1 MQQHNTTDETPTD
14 EEREQ
19 ELIDFGVS
27 PANAAAIVNWNNLRD
42 DEEE

>member
-1 MQQHNTTDETPTD
+1 MQQYTADETPTD

-27 PANAAAIVNWNNLRD
+27 PASAAAIVTWNNLRD
-42 DEEE
+42 DDED